1 MGTEKKIAAAF
12 VILLFLSP
20 QFYFS
25 YTLIKN
31 RECYIVLRD
40 ILDVQDRR
48 EDGFG
53 IIRKASG
60 EYRSGIVDLEEYKEK
75 RSSWLSAENAL
86 ASDSI
91 VLYEKARIR
100 ECF

>member
-20 QFYFS
+20 QLYFS

-40 ILDVQDRR
+40 ILDVQDQR
-48 EDGFG
+48 EDGFD

-60 EYRSGIVDLEEYKEK
+60 EYRSGVVGLEEYKEN
-75 RSSWLSAENAL
+75 RSSWLSAENQL
-86 ASDSI
+86 ASESI
-91 VLYEKARIR
+91 ALYEKARAQ

>member
-1 MGTEKKIAAAF
+1 MGNGKKMAAAF

-31 RECYIVLRD
+31 HECYFVLRD
-40 ILDVQDRR
+40 ILDVQDQR
-48 EDGFG
+48 EGGFD

-60 EYRSGIVDLEEYKEK
+60 EYRSGIVGLEEYKEK
-75 RSSWLSAENAL
+75 RSSWLSAENAM
-86 ASDSI
+86 ASESI
-91 VLYEKARIR
+91 ALYEKARAQ